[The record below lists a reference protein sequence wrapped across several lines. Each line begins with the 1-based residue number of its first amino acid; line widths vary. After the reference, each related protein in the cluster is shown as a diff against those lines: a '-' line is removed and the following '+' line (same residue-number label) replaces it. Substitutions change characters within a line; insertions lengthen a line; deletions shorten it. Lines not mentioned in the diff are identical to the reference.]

1 MFGVIRWQAYLT
13 GAAALVA
20 LAAGIW
26 GHGWHTGSSGERARW
41 QARTAALRVG
51 RTLSAT
57 AIAGQAQMLAKLAA
71 DRDALAEQLEREAH
85 EDDTA
90 DRPAFGPD
98 AVLRLNRR

>member
-26 GHGWHTGSSGERARW
+26 GHGWHTGRTGERASW
-41 QARTAALRVG
+41 QARTTALQVERAISAA
-51 RTLSAT
+51 
-57 AIAGQAQMLAKLAA
+57 AIAGQAQMLAQLAA
-71 DRDALAEQLEREAH
+71 DRDALAEELEREAH

-90 DRPAFGPD
+90 DGPAFGPD
-98 AVLRLNRR
+98 AVMRLNRR